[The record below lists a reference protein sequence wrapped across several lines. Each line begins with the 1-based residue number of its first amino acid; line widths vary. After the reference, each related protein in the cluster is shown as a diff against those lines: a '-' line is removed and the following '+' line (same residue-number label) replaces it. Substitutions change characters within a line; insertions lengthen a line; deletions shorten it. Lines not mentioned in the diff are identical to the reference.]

1 VEPAGEDLP
10 DAFEEE
16 IEQEITAWT
25 AECPHCG
32 EARVTMLTKADEA
45 GPWAEIVGGATEV
58 DEEDYYCRECGGFVN
73 LKEAENWIEA
83 VEPD

>member
-1 VEPAGEDLP
+1 MERRDDPVP
-10 DAFEEE
+10 DNVEEE

-32 EARVTMLTKADEA
+32 EPRLTMLTKAAEA
-45 GPWAEIVGGATEV
+45 GPWVEIVGGATDV

-73 LKEAENWIEA
+73 LKEAGIWVEA
-83 VEPD
+83 MEID